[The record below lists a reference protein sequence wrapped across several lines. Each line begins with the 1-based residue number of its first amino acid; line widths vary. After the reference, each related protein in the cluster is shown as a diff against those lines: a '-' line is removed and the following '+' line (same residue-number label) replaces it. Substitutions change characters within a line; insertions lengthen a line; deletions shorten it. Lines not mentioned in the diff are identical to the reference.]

1 MVSVI
6 PVNKKLITL
15 IGTVVVLL
23 AVFFITSSINKDKNT
38 TSTIGTTEDVKKLVE
53 QYSLGKKVDE
63 QASITSNELIV
74 TDKNSNETIFKLP
87 DDEFFVSIAP
97 FKKQTHP
104 CEIHSLTG
112 CRGELANEEFQVIV
126 KDKDGKVIVNQTMKS
141 HANGFI
147 DLWLPRNQT
156 YNVTITNANQVAIS
170 EITTFEND
178 NTCITTMQLKEDK
191 KA

>member
-1 MVSVI
+1 MLVI
-6 PVNKKLITL
+6 PVNKKIITL
-15 IGTVVVLL
+15 IGTVVILL
-23 AVFFITSSINKDKNT
+23 AVFFITNSINKDNNSK
-38 TSTIGTTEDVKKLVE
+38 TSVGSTEDIKQLVE

-74 TDKNSNETIFKLP
+74 TDKNSNETVYRLP
-87 DDEFFVSIAP
+87 DDEFFLSIAP
-97 FKKQTHP
+97 FIKQTHP

-112 CRGELANEEFQVIV
+112 CRGELANEEFQVII
-126 KDKDGKVIVNQTMKS
+126 KDANNKVVVDKTMKS

-147 DLWLPRNQT
+147 DIWLPRNQT
-156 YNVTITNANQVAIS
+156 YNVTIAKGEKTATT

>member
-1 MVSVI
+1 MLVI
-6 PVNKKLITL
+6 PVNKKIITL
-15 IGTVVVLL
+15 IGTVVILL
-23 AVFFITSSINKDKNT
+23 AVFFITNSINKDNNSK
-38 TSTIGTTEDVKKLVE
+38 TSVGSTEDIKQLVE

-74 TDKNSNETIFKLP
+74 TDKNSNETVYRLP
-87 DDEFFVSIAP
+87 DDEFFLSIAP
-97 FKKQTHP
+97 FIKQTHP

-112 CRGELANEEFQVIV
+112 CRGELANEESQVII
-126 KDKDGKVIVNQTMKS
+126 KDANNKVVVDKTMKS

-147 DLWLPRNQT
+147 DIWLPRNQT
-156 YNVTITNANQVAIS
+156 YNVTIAKGEKTATT

-191 KA
+191 KV